1 MLDKSK
7 AVPTVFLLQKERG
20 KELAPDN
27 AVVYDAIQCSQWM
40 GRNTPFLMAA
50 LGEYDGGPNVIPVGS
65 VEFVNDILERIY
77 SHPKLS
83 SINIPRQLDSPE
95 YLLRRIWPNGDY
107 KSVLALYQDEPHRK
121 LYIKPAGCV
130 KEFPCEEYDAD
141 RFENEFCDYKGSLFA
156 SAPLPCSISSEWRL
170 FIENETIL
178 DVRPYFIS
186 DTWRFPDLGIVQKMV
201 RAYNASPPAYTMDV
215 AVLSNG
221 ATVLMEV
228 HNFISCGLYG
238 FEGSKI
244 LSMLRYGFRY
254 ELSQFSHMS
263 KQDFPF

>member
-1 MLDKSK
+1 MLDESK

-107 KSVLALYQDEPHRK
+107 KSVL
-121 LYIKPAGCV
+121 LYI
-130 KEFPCEEYDAD
+130 
-141 RFENEFCDYKGSLFA
+141 RTSHTGS
-156 SAPLPCSISSEWRL
+156 CISS
-170 FIENETIL
+170 
-178 DVRPYFIS
+178 
-186 DTWRFPDLGIVQKMV
+186 
-201 RAYNASPPAYTMDV
+201 
-215 AVLSNG
+215 
-221 ATVLMEV
+221 
-228 HNFISCGLYG
+228 
-238 FEGSKI
+238 
-244 LSMLRYGFRY
+244 LR
-254 ELSQFSHMS
+254 
-263 KQDFPF
+263 DA